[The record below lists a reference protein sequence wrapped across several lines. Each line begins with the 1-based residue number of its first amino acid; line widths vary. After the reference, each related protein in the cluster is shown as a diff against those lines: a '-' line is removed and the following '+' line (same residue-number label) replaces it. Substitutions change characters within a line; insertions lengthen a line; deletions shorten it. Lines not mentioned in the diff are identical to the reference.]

1 MLHLLFS
8 TQIDC
13 KQPDVN
19 QVYINNEFSH
29 QTKSA
34 ESGKTQQATEFIC
47 IINEHESVTV
57 SESSVLPI

>member
-8 TQIDC
+8 TQSDC

-19 QVYINNEFSH
+19 QVYINNEFSN

-34 ESGKTQQATEFIC
+34 ESSKTQQTEFIC
-47 IINEHESVTV
+47 FINEHESVTV